1 MISANVTEVQR
12 KRRKMGQGSRLRR
25 VCFDGKRVSIVWR
38 VNGVNKDLEVEI
50 RVECSGNTN

>member
-1 MISANVTEVQR
+1 MHTCRDAVLKWMVVGFNLKVNLN
-12 KRRKMGQGSRLRR
+12 K
-25 VCFDGKRVSIVWR
+25 DGRDRVSIVWR